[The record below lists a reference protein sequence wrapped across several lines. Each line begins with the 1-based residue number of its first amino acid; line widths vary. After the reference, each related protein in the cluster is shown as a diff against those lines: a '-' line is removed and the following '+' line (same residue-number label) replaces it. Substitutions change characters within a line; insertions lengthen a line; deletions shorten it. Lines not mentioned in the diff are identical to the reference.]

1 MSSFGQTEVP
11 WLLPASSGGYVVATV
26 VIAMLASVA
35 LSKIVSSSRKGVRA
49 VEPTRSLL
57 SLVQP
62 IFKFILAV
70 VNYCRSWEYLF
81 RGQKIIQHKYDQ
93 SNRQPFEIHAPDN
106 RYVFVS
112 SPDHI
117 KEVDQAP
124 DTVLSLHAATKQMLQ
139 PMYTMQNFN
148 WFDRRGIDGVGF
160 VRAIRTLLT
169 NNLPQILP
177 DLSAIIGSRLE
188 EMGDSYPTVNG
199 TKQYPVYPAVV
210 KLVVLSNAVSFFD
223 KHLGMALPP
232 MIQIQMQ
239 ELTIYPAKN
248 DGFMVSAW
256 EFIEETVICAEI
268 IRVLPKFIRPETN
281 TLLPEQAPTILTLE
295 FSVIGSILGHRLA
308 AQDVIYN
315 TLLPIAE
322 QRVVERDLKAIGQVV
337 PEHADCIQ
345 WILDTSPRQNPWS
358 AKRVVHELMAIW
370 FGSVHTV
377 SALRPPINGLTTVTF
392 AIHDLCLYPEYVE
405 PLRAELRAEFTAFE
419 RTGKGLPL
427 LDSFIRE
434 SARLSPVEARELF
447 HPYHLSLIAK
457 EKAIIRQIANLPILS
472 ESTRRSALQPFTFSN
487 GLKLEVGDWAC
498 TPVRAIMQDPEYY
511 PNPLRFNGFR
521 FPNPSKLTDVGNTFH
536 VWGTGRMACPGRF
549 YAAAIMKVITGQVI
563 LKYDTELIPGK
574 GNRFFA
580 WRSAILPKS
589 SIRVAFK
596 PVETEMI
603 NCD

>member
-1 MSSFGQTEVP
+1 
-11 WLLPASSGGYVVATV
+11 
-26 VIAMLASVA
+26 MLASVA
-35 LSKIVSSSRKGVRA
+35 LSKI
-49 VEPTRSLL
+49 
-57 SLVQP
+57 P

-70 VNYCRSWEYLF
+70 VNYCRNC
-81 RGQKIIQHKYDQ
+81 RAHPAQ

-223 KHLGMALPP
+223 KHL
-232 MIQIQMQ
+232 
-239 ELTIYPAKN
+239 AKN

-268 IRVLPKFIRPETN
+268 IRVLPKFIRP
-281 TLLPEQAPTILTLE
+281 
-295 FSVIGSILGHRLA
+295 VIGSILGHRLA

-370 FGSVHTV
+370 FGSVH
-377 SALRPPINGLTTVTF
+377 TTVTF

-521 FPNPSKLTDVGNTFH
+521 FVEPSF
-536 VWGTGRMACPGRF
+536 
-549 YAAAIMKVITGQVI
+549 
-563 LKYDTELIPGK
+563 
-574 GNRFFA
+574 
-580 WRSAILPKS
+580 
-589 SIRVAFK
+589 
-596 PVETEMI
+596 
-603 NCD
+603 